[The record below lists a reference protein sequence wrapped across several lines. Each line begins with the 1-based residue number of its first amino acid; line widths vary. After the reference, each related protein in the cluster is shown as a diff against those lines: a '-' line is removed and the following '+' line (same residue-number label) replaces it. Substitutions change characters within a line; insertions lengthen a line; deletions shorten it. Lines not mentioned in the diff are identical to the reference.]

1 MFSVLWALV
10 QKILFICV
18 YNVCIYKHVYVF
30 MSICI
35 LYVCVCCVCLEMCAY
50 TCEGERSMLNTF
62 LSHLPPY
69 VLRQVSY

>member
-35 LYVCVCCVCLEMCAY
+35 LYVCVCVVCV
-50 TCEGERSMLNTF
+50 
-62 LSHLPPY
+62 
-69 VLRQVSY
+69 